1 MAGGGGQGGQGGII
15 GMLGRINQAEQ
26 IGNPGS
32 PGYIAPS
39 QLSRG
44 PSLGNAIIS
53 GAAPAFQGSTQG
65 GLKAGAGPMNHI
77 APMPTMQDNF
87 VQPAAPAAPQ
97 MSPLAQQM
105 MQRSMAPQPI
115 MGLPAALMQMR
126 GQLNQPMMRAPMPQY
141 GTQGNPLGYRPNM
154 APAMEALNRVK
165 PSVYKTD
172 LDAARARI
180 AELEGQLQPQDTGYY
195 GGGG

>member
-39 QLSRG
+39 QLA
-44 PSLGNAIIS
+44 PQKS
-53 GAAPAFQGSTQG
+53 GFS
-65 GLKAGAGPMNHI
+65 GPMNHI
-77 APMPTMQDNF
+77 APMPTMRDNF

-97 MSPLAQQM
+97 MSPLSQQI

-165 PSVYKTD
+165 PSVYKTELD
-172 LDAARARI
+172 LARERI
-180 AELEGQLQPQDTGYY
+180 AQFEEAERQRQQEQNNNFTMG
-195 GGGG
+195 

>member
-1 MAGGGGQGGQGGII
+1 MSGGGGQGGVI
-15 GMLGRINQAEQ
+15 GMLGRINQAESM
-26 IGNPGS
+26 GS

-53 GAAPAFQGSTQG
+53 GAAPAFQGSIQG
-65 GLKAGAGPMNHI
+65 GLKAGAGPSNI
-77 APMPTMQDNF
+77 SPMPTMQDNF
-87 VQPAAPAAPQ
+87 AQPVAPAAPQ
-97 MSPLAQQM
+97 MTPFAQQM
-105 MQRSMAPQPI
+105 MQRAMPAQPI

-141 GTQGNPLGYRPNM
+141 GTQGNPLAYRPNM

-165 PSVYKTD
+165 PSVYKTE
-172 LDAARARI
+172 LDNARARI
-180 AELEGQLQPQDTGYY
+180 AELEAAQQPALQSYYDY